1 MHSEQ
6 SGLHRS
12 SRTGFFRTRVDV
24 RGGDGVGCE
33 DSAAGF
39 LVDVTGRSG
48 ITDAR
53 LEPSEDADSGTGTG
67 GTGTGVETVGT
78 CTGGTG
84 TGVEA
89 VGTGTDGTGTGVEAV
104 GTGDSCSSGVGPRE
118 CAGLRASADGH
129 VGLSGTRVGWA
140 TVTSVLS
147 SSSGAGMRWSTCTC
161 KVLLATCTM

>member
-78 CTGGTG
+78 GTG
-84 TGVEA
+84 LNWNW
-89 VGTGTDGTGTGVEAV
+89 
-104 GTGDSCSSGVGPRE
+104 C
-118 CAGLRASADGH
+118 
-129 VGLSGTRVGWA
+129 
-140 TVTSVLS
+140 
-147 SSSGAGMRWSTCTC
+147 
-161 KVLLATCTM
+161 

>member
-39 LVDVTGRSG
+39 LTDVTGRSG

-53 LEPSEDADSGTGTG
+53 LEPFDDADSGTGTG
-67 GTGTGVETVGT
+67 GTGTGVE
-78 CTGGTG
+78 
-84 TGVEA
+84 A
-89 VGTGTDGTGTGVEAV
+89 VGTGTGGTGTGVEAV

-129 VGLSGTRVGWA
+129 VGLSETRVGWA